1 RSSKPPSPV
10 PNHSTSPPSNGI
22 APRTWRRT
30 NARKSSFGSRLF
42 PVRRLERSSKT
53 NCRRPTPMERTATAD
68 RLKQLL
74 ERVIAEGGA
83 GERVSAGEIDLQAD
97 FAELGINSV
106 DLLEF
111 VLGLE
116 QEFGVR
122 VLDDM
127 LPEDLPANLAGWL
140 EVLLR
145 AESSRAT

>member
-1 RSSKPPSPV
+1 ME
-10 PNHSTSPPSNGI
+10 HS
-22 APRTWRRT
+22 
-30 NARKSSFGSRLF
+30 
-42 PVRRLERSSKT
+42 E
-53 NCRRPTPMERTATAD
+53 MAD
-68 RLKQLL
+68 RLKRLL
-74 ERVIAEGGA
+74 QRVIAEGEA
-83 GERVSAGEIDLQAD
+83 GNRLSARDIDLEAD

-127 LPEDLPANLAGWL
+127 LPEELPASLAGWL

-145 AESSRAT
+145 AESARHT

>member
-1 RSSKPPSPV
+1 
-10 PNHSTSPPSNGI
+10 
-22 APRTWRRT
+22 
-30 NARKSSFGSRLF
+30 
-42 PVRRLERSSKT
+42 
-53 NCRRPTPMERTATAD
+53 MERTATAD

-74 ERVIAEGGA
+74 ERVIAESDAGA
-83 GERVSAGEIDLQAD
+83 RLPAGAIDLQAD

-111 VLGLE
+111 VLVVE

>member
-1 RSSKPPSPV
+1 
-10 PNHSTSPPSNGI
+10 
-22 APRTWRRT
+22 
-30 NARKSSFGSRLF
+30 
-42 PVRRLERSSKT
+42 
-53 NCRRPTPMERTATAD
+53 MEQTETAE

-74 ERVIAEGGA
+74 ERVIAEGDAGA
-83 GERVSAGEIDLQAD
+83 RIPARHIDLQAD

-127 LPEDLPANLAGWL
+127 LPEELPANLAGWL

-145 AESSRAT
+145 AESSRRT

>member
-1 RSSKPPSPV
+1 M
-10 PNHSTSPPSNGI
+10 
-22 APRTWRRT
+22 
-30 NARKSSFGSRLF
+30 
-42 PVRRLERSSKT
+42 ERS
-53 NCRRPTPMERTATAD
+53 ATAD

-74 ERVIAEGGA
+74 ERVIAEGDAGA
-83 GERVSAGEIDLQAD
+83 RVSAGAIDLQAD

-127 LPEDLPANLAGWL
+127 LPEDLPVNLAGWL

>member
-1 RSSKPPSPV
+1 M
-10 PNHSTSPPSNGI
+10 G
-22 APRTWRRT
+22 
-30 NARKSSFGSRLF
+30 
-42 PVRRLERSSKT
+42 
-53 NCRRPTPMERTATAD
+53 TAD

-74 ERVIAEGGA
+74 ERVMAEGDAGA
-83 GERVSAGEIDLQAD
+83 RQSARDIDLQAD

-127 LPEDLPANLAGWL
+127 LPEELPANLAGWL
-140 EVLLR
+140 DILLR
-145 AESSRAT
+145 AESSRKP

>member
-1 RSSKPPSPV
+1 
-10 PNHSTSPPSNGI
+10 
-22 APRTWRRT
+22 
-30 NARKSSFGSRLF
+30 
-42 PVRRLERSSKT
+42 
-53 NCRRPTPMERTATAD
+53 MDRTATAD

-74 ERVIAEGGA
+74 ERVIAEGDAGA
-83 GERVSAGEIDLQAD
+83 RLPAGAINLQSD
-97 FAELGINSV
+97 FADLGINSV

>member
-1 RSSKPPSPV
+1 
-10 PNHSTSPPSNGI
+10 
-22 APRTWRRT
+22 
-30 NARKSSFGSRLF
+30 
-42 PVRRLERSSKT
+42 
-53 NCRRPTPMERTATAD
+53 MERTATAE

-74 ERVIAEGGA
+74 ERVIAEGDAGA
-83 GERVSAGEIDLQAD
+83 RPAAGVIDLQAD

-140 EVLLR
+140 DVLLR

>member
-1 RSSKPPSPV
+1 ME
-10 PNHSTSPPSNGI
+10 HSEI
-22 APRTWRRT
+22 
-30 NARKSSFGSRLF
+30 
-42 PVRRLERSSKT
+42 
-53 NCRRPTPMERTATAD
+53 AD

-74 ERVIAEGGA
+74 ERVLAEGEA
-83 GERVSAGEIDLQAD
+83 GSRLSARDIDLRAD

-127 LPEDLPANLAGWL
+127 LPEELPATLAGWL

-145 AESSRAT
+145 AESARRS

>member
-1 RSSKPPSPV
+1 
-10 PNHSTSPPSNGI
+10 
-22 APRTWRRT
+22 
-30 NARKSSFGSRLF
+30 
-42 PVRRLERSSKT
+42 
-53 NCRRPTPMERTATAD
+53 MERTETAE

-74 ERVIAEGGA
+74 ERVIAERDAGA
-83 GERVSAGEIDLQAD
+83 RLSARDIDLQAD

-127 LPEDLPANLAGWL
+127 LPEELPSNLAGWL
-140 EVLLR
+140 DVLLR
-145 AESSRAT
+145 AENSRAT

>member
-1 RSSKPPSPV
+1 
-10 PNHSTSPPSNGI
+10 
-22 APRTWRRT
+22 
-30 NARKSSFGSRLF
+30 
-42 PVRRLERSSKT
+42 
-53 NCRRPTPMERTATAD
+53 MERTETAE

-74 ERVIAEGGA
+74 ERVIAEGDAGA
-83 GERVSAGEIDLQAD
+83 RVSAGDIDLKAD

-127 LPEDLPANLAGWL
+127 LPEELPANLAGWL

>member
-1 RSSKPPSPV
+1 ME
-10 PNHSTSPPSNGI
+10 HSEI
-22 APRTWRRT
+22 
-30 NARKSSFGSRLF
+30 
-42 PVRRLERSSKT
+42 
-53 NCRRPTPMERTATAD
+53 AD

-74 ERVIAEGGA
+74 ERVIAEGEA
-83 GERVSAGEIDLQAD
+83 GSRPSARDIDLQTD

-127 LPEDLPANLAGWL
+127 LPEELPANLAGWL
-140 EVLLR
+140 KVLLR
-145 AESSRAT
+145 VQRL

>member
-1 RSSKPPSPV
+1 MD
-10 PNHSTSPPSNGI
+10 
-22 APRTWRRT
+22 RT
-30 NARKSSFGSRLF
+30 
-42 PVRRLERSSKT
+42 E
-53 NCRRPTPMERTATAD
+53 TAE

-74 ERVIAEGGA
+74 ERVIAEGDAGA
-83 GERVSAGEIDLQAD
+83 RVPAGDIDLQAD

-127 LPEDLPANLAGWL
+127 LPEELPANLSGWL
-140 EVLLR
+140 DVLLR
-145 AESSRAT
+145 AESSRPR